1 MAVIKPSINDIYVSK
16 MYQLIGKIIS
26 NGCIRQSHHVFKE
39 TWTRFAGEKLDK
51 AM

>member
-1 MAVIKPSINDIYVSK
+1 MTFMSQKCTNLLEK
-16 MYQLIGKIIS
+16 LYQMDAFAM
-26 NGCIRQSHHVFKE
+26 SHHVFKE